1 MLSSDLSPVIPYEVT
16 FVTSDVQ
23 NAGTTCNVLLVLFGS
38 RGASKEYRVD
48 KVEDRFER
56 GHQDLVKV
64 RPLLLPTR
72 SRTAKYA
79 QVPYRTGLQLSFR
92 RLVLVI
98 LVLVSPNPTT

>member
-1 MLSSDLSPVIPYEVT
+1 MIPYEVT

-23 NAGTTCNVLLVLFGS
+23 NAGTTCNVVLVLFGS

-64 RPLLLPTR
+64 RPLLLSAR
-72 SRTAKYA
+72 SRTAQYA
-79 QVPYRTGLQLSFR
+79 QVPDIKLPYRTELRIRRSEGLY
-92 RLVLVI
+92 
-98 LVLVSPNPTT
+98 